1 MNKPSSAGI
10 VVGLR
15 ARAVFDVVELDTA
28 SALGSGSV
36 PALGT
41 PRLLAWLEAVT
52 CAALDPALADDEVS
66 VGTHVDLD
74 HLRASRVGARVR
86 AEAIVVAVE
95 GRRVD
100 FDVEASDGDGDGA
113 VIGRG
118 RITRTV
124 VDRERF
130 VDRLGPINPG

>member
-1 MNKPSSAGI
+1 M
-10 VVGLR
+10 GLR
-15 ARAVFDVVELDTA
+15 ARRVFDVVELDTA

-100 FDVEASDGDGDGA
+100 FDVEASDGDGT

-124 VDRERF
+124 VDRKRF
-130 VDRLGPINPG
+130 VDQLGPIDSG

>member
-1 MNKPSSAGI
+1 M
-10 VVGLR
+10 GLR

-74 HLRASRVGARVR
+74 HLRASQVGARVR

-100 FDVEASDGDGDGA
+100 FDVEASDGDGA